1 MRRNSAAGHSEGDK
15 PLTLKITDFGPIAS
29 GTVTTKPLTVLVGPN
44 GCGKSHVATL
54 AYAIMRAESV
64 SVTGSFGM
72 PEQKQL
78 NFYDNLA
85 KRISAQYA
93 PDSKNILDSDTH
105 KIFVQ
110 YIVNN
115 FSHLLSRIFLMERK
129 KLIRIG
135 KTHFEL
141 DITSE
146 IIDGKIQFAID
157 DDDPKFKERESKRIK
172 VIFKKGAVLI
182 PSLRINGDTF
192 EVSMPY
198 FEKIDRQELFRAI
211 SLGMRDTT
219 AFRSTKRGIYFP
231 AERGGLVMAQRSL
244 TLHYYNMRE
253 NVHISP
259 PDPNLSNVA
268 TNFLGMLLTTARDE
282 SEFADLAT
290 KFEAR
295 AMEGTVA
302 IRDGPNNML
311 DIIFKQ
317 HNEEFPLN
325 ASASSIKDL
334 APFLLYLKHVAKCSD
349 VVILEEPETCLHP
362 TNQILLARLLA
373 QLVNRGMNII
383 VTTHGPFFLEQ
394 LSNCVMAGENR
405 NGKSGPIL
413 AEEQLKKDNV
423 AAYNFVSDKD
433 GYKIEELEVDDEGI
447 PQYEFT
453 KVYDQLYDELLEL
466 ERD

>member
-1 MRRNSAAGHSEGDK
+1 
-15 PLTLKITDFGPIAS
+15 
-29 GTVTTKPLTVLVGPN
+29 
-44 GCGKSHVATL
+44 
-54 AYAIMRAESV
+54 
-64 SVTGSFGM
+64 
-72 PEQKQL
+72 
-78 NFYDNLA
+78 
-85 KRISAQYA
+85 
-93 PDSKNILDSDTH
+93 
-105 KIFVQ
+105 
-110 YIVNN
+110 
-115 FSHLLSRIFLMERK
+115 
-129 KLIRIG
+129 
-135 KTHFEL
+135 
-141 DITSE
+141 
-146 IIDGKIQFAID
+146 
-157 DDDPKFKERESKRIK
+157 
-172 VIFKKGAVLI
+172 
-182 PSLRINGDTF
+182 
-192 EVSMPY
+192 
-198 FEKIDRQELFRAI
+198 
-211 SLGMRDTT
+211 
-219 AFRSTKRGIYFP
+219 
-231 AERGGLVMAQRSL
+231 
-244 TLHYYNMRE
+244 
-253 NVHISP
+253 
-259 PDPNLSNVA
+259 
-268 TNFLGMLLTTARDE
+268 MLLTTARDE